1 MTGDP
6 SQLVLL
12 IVFAALS
19 AALAVE
25 RFHLARF
32 TVPPYL
38 RYLWMFLLAFIVAE
52 RVSFVVA
59 VWFLALFSFRI
70 LREYFSL
77 IDIRMQ
83 DRWGIWGAY
92 LSIPFMIY
100 LIQID
105 WYGLF
110 IISIPVYAFLVVPF
124 LVALGGRDYR
134 GTVLSIGAIDFGLFL
149 FVYCLGHI
157 GYLLLFSLSW
167 GTFLVLGVALCN
179 VIDQFVAG
187 GGQPSWRQYLT
198 KLAVCAPAT
207 VALSLALSPL
217 TGIPQPHVVVL
228 GVLIPILVLVGNYT
242 IMVIECD
249 LGIAPARL
257 EPGRGQIIH
266 GTRSYLFAA
275 PIVFHYIRYYLM

>member
-1 MTGDP
+1 MGDP
-6 SQLVLL
+6 SGLVLL
-12 IVFAALS
+12 FVFAALS
-19 AALAVE
+19 VALAVE
-25 RFHLARF
+25 RLR
-32 TVPPYL
+32 TVPLSVPPYL
-38 RYLWMFLLAFIVAE
+38 RYLWMFLLAFITAE
-52 RVSFVVA
+52 WVSFVVA
-59 VWFLALFSFRI
+59 VWLLALFSFRI

-134 GTVLSIGAIDFGLFL
+134 GTVLSIGVIDFGLFL

-157 GYLLLFSLSW
+157 GYLLLFSIWW
-167 GTFLVLGVALCN
+167 GTLLVFGVALCN
-179 VIDQFVAG
+179 VIDHYVAG
-187 GGQPSWRQYLT
+187 RGQPGWREYLI
-198 KLAVCAPAT
+198 KLAVCVPAT
-207 VALSLALSPL
+207 VALSLSLSPF
-217 TGIPQPHVVVL
+217 TVIPQPHVVVL

-275 PIVFHYIRYYLM
+275 PIVFHYVRYYLM

>member
-1 MTGDP
+1 MSGDP
-6 SQLVLL
+6 SHLLLL
-12 IVFAALS
+12 ILFAAVS
-19 AALAVE
+19 VALVIE
-25 RFHLARF
+25 RFRRSWF
-32 TVPPYL
+32 RVPPYL
-38 RYLWMFLLAFIVAE
+38 RYLWMFLLVFVVAAL
-52 RVSFVVA
+52 VSFVA
-59 VWFLALFSFRI
+59 AIWLLALFSFRT

-77 IDIRMQ
+77 VDIRVQ

-92 LSIPFMIY
+92 LFIPFMIY

-110 IISIPVYAFLVVPF
+110 IISIPVYAFLVIPF
-124 LVALGGRDYR
+124 LVVLGGGEYR

-157 GYLLLFSLSW
+157 GYLLLFSLW
-167 GTFLVLGVALCN
+167 WVTLLVLGVALCN
-179 VIDQFVAG
+179 VIEQLVG
-187 GGQPSWRQYLT
+187 REGHQSWQLYLA
-198 KLAVCAPAT
+198 KFAVSAAVT
-207 VALSLALSPL
+207 IALSLALSPL
-217 TGIPQPHVVVL
+217 TGIPQPHATIL
-228 GVLIPILVLVGNYT
+228 GALIPILVLVGNYT
-242 IMVIECD
+242 IMVIEND

>member
-1 MTGDP
+1 MTGEP
-6 SQLVLL
+6 SHLLLL

-19 AALAVE
+19 VALAVE
-25 RFHLARF
+25 RFRPLRF

-38 RYLWMFLLAFIVAE
+38 SYLWMFLLAFIVAAW
-52 RVSFVVA
+52 VSFVVA
-59 VWFLALFSFRI
+59 VWLLALFSFRT

-77 IDIRMQ
+77 IDIRVQ
-83 DRWGIWGAY
+83 DRWGLWGAY

-124 LVALGGRDYR
+124 LVVLGGRDYR

-149 FVYCLGHI
+149 FVFCLGHI
-157 GYLLLFSLSW
+157 GYLLLFSLW
-167 GTFLVLGVALCN
+167 WATLLVLGVALCN
-179 VIDQFVAG
+179 VIDQLIAREG
-187 GGQPSWRQYLT
+187 HPSWQLYLV
-198 KLAVCAPAT
+198 KFAACAPVT

-217 TGIPQPHVVVL
+217 TEIPQPHVTAL

-242 IMVIECD
+242 IRVIECD

-275 PIVFHYIRYYLM
+275 PIVFHYIRYYLV

>member
-1 MTGDP
+1 MLEP
-6 SQLVLL
+6 SDLALL
-12 IVFAALS
+12 LVFAALS
-19 AALAVE
+19 AALVLE
-25 RFHLARF
+25 RLRPLRF
-32 TVPPYL
+32 TLPPYV
-38 RYLWMFLLAFIVAE
+38 RYLWVFLLAFITATW
-52 RVSFVVA
+52 VSFVVA
-59 VWFLALFSFRI
+59 VWLLALFSFRI

-83 DRWGIWGAY
+83 DRWGIWAAY

-124 LVALGGRDYR
+124 LVVLGGEDHR

-149 FVYCLGHI
+149 FVYCLGHM
-157 GYLLLFSLSW
+157 GYLLLFSLW
-167 GTFLVLGVALCN
+167 WATFLVLGVALCN
-179 VIDQFVAG
+179 ALDQAIAP
-187 GGQPSWRQYLT
+187 GGQPRWRMYLV

-217 TGIPQPHVVVL
+217 TEIPQPHVILL

-242 IMVIECD
+242 ITAIEGD
-249 LGIAPARL
+249 LGIAAARL

-266 GTRSYLFAA
+266 GTRAYLFAA
-275 PIVFHYIRYYLM
+275 PVVFHYIRYYLM